1 MKIII
6 QIIVTITIISLIS
19 CDNKGKNMSVKPPIA
34 KKIPKELVH
43 HNETRIDNYYW
54 LNQRED
60 NEVIEYLKAENDY
73 TDKMLAHTKELQ
85 NKLFKEIK
93 GRIKQTD
100 ISVPYKYNGYFYFS
114 RFEEGKEYPIFSR
127 KNGSLDA
134 KEEIL
139 LNVNDMAEG
148 FEYYNVGDYSIS
160 KNNQIIAYSVD
171 TVSRREYTIHIKDI
185 YTEKVYDE
193 TIEKTS
199 GEIIW
204 ANDNKTFFY
213 SKKDPVTLR
222 EYQIYRHT
230 IGTDAKQDVLVYQ
243 ENDETFSISVG
254 KTKSEKYIIIGS
266 SSTLSSEMRFLDA
279 DRPYGEF
286 QLFQQRAKDYEYS
299 IDHYEGNFYIVTNY
313 QAKNFRLMK
322 TPINKTTI
330 ENWTEIIP
338 HRTDVLLEDIEIFK
352 NYLVVEERKNG
363 LTQIRV
369 INQTDKTEHYLDF
382 GEPTYSSYVA
392 TNLDFDTE
400 TLRYGYTSLTT
411 PNSIFDYNLKSRA
424 KVLLKQEEVV
434 GGYDRN
440 NYQSERVYAKANDGT
455 MIPVSIVYKKGIN
468 KNGKNPTL
476 QYAYG
481 SYGISMDPY
490 FSTARL
496 SLLDRGFIYVI
507 AHIRGGQEMGRQWYE
522 DGKLLK
528 KKNTFTDFINVSEF
542 LIENKYTNSDNLF
555 AMGGSAGGLLMGAI
569 ANMRPDLYKGIL
581 AAVPF
586 VDVITTMLDPNI
598 PLTTGEYD
606 EWGNPNNKEY
616 YDYMLSY
623 SPYDQVKKQK
633 YPNMLVT
640 TGLHDSQVQYW
651 EPAKWVAKL
660 RDMKTDNN
668 ILLLHTQMSAGHSG
682 KSGRFERIK
691 ETAMQYSFMLDLVG
705 ISE

>member
-1 MKIII
+1 
-6 QIIVTITIISLIS
+6 
-19 CDNKGKNMSVKPPIA
+19 MSIKPPIA

-60 NEVIEYLKAENDY
+60 KEVIKYLKAENEY
-73 TDKMLAHTKELQ
+73 TEKMLAHTKEFQ

-171 TVSRREYTIHIKDI
+171 TVSRREYTIHIKEI
-185 YTEKVYDE
+185 YSDKVYSE

-213 SKKDPVTLR
+213 SKKDPITLR

-254 KTKSEKYIIIGS
+254 KTKSEKYIVIGS

-279 DRPYGEF
+279 DKPYGEF
-286 QLFQQRAKDYEYS
+286 QLFQARAKDFEYS

-338 HRTDVLLEDIEIFK
+338 HRSDVLLEDIEIFK

-455 MIPVSIVYKKGIN
+455 MIPVSIVYKKGLN

-555 AMGGSAGGLLMGAI
+555 AMGGSAGGLLMGAV

-660 RDMKTDNN
+660 RDMKTDDN

-691 ETAMQYSFMLDLVG
+691 ETAMQYAFMLDLVG
-705 ISE
+705 ISK

>member
-1 MKIII
+1 MKIIL
-6 QIIVTITIISLIS
+6 QIIITLAIFNLIS
-19 CDNKGKNMSVKPPIA
+19 CDNKGNNMSIKPPIA
-34 KKIPKELVH
+34 KKIPKELIH
-43 HNETRIDNYYW
+43 HNDKRIDNYYW

-60 NEVIEYLKAENDY
+60 KEVIDYLKAENEY
-73 TDKMLAHTKELQ
+73 TEKMLAHTKELQ
-85 NKLFKEIK
+85 TKIFKEIK

-127 KNGSLDA
+127 KNGSLET

-148 FEYYNVGDYSIS
+148 FDYYNVGDYSIS

-171 TVSRREYTIHIKDI
+171 TVSRREYTIHIKEI
-185 YTEKVYDE
+185 YTDKVYSE

-213 SKKDPVTLR
+213 SKKDPITLR

-230 IGTDAKQDVLVYQ
+230 IGTNASQDILVYQ

-254 KTKSEKYIIIGS
+254 KTKSEKYIVIGS

-279 DRPYGEF
+279 DKPYGEF
-286 QLFQQRAKDYEYS
+286 QLFQARAKDYEYS

-338 HRTDVLLEDIEIFK
+338 HRSDVLLEDIEIFK

-369 INQTDKTEHYLDF
+369 INQTDNTEHYLDF

-411 PNSIFDYNLKSRA
+411 PNSIFDYNLKTRA

-455 MIPVSIVYKKGIN
+455 MIPVSIVYKKGLN

-542 LIENKYTNSDNLF
+542 LIANKYTNSENLF
-555 AMGGSAGGLLMGAI
+555 AMGGSAGGLLMGAV

-586 VDVITTMLDPNI
+586 VDVITTMFDPNI

-660 RDMKTDNN
+660 RDMKIDDN

-691 ETAMQYSFMLDLVG
+691 ETAMQYAFMLDLVG
-705 ISE
+705 ITN